1 MPREFGPTLIRT
13 SGAATA
19 PAAGGATDEMD
30 FNFGSLEGG
39 RIMGVEYGSSAH
51 LPSATGYLEYG
62 LNFNPSAPAPAA
74 ANDLQSSES
83 VFAVGQVDFALAGA
97 ASAFGIMEDR
107 VDLSMYNIF
116 IVRNIALQVF
126 TITVTAGVVA
136 RVYFKRV
143 IFSEA
148 ELGGIVAFR
157 R

>member
-13 SGAATA
+13 SGAVTA

-30 FNFGSLEGG
+30 FNFGSLEGA
-39 RIMGVEYGSSAH
+39 RILGVEYGASAH
-51 LPSATGYLEYG
+51 LPAATGYLEYG
-62 LNFNPSAPAPAA
+62 LNFNPSAPAPTA
-74 ANDLQSSES
+74 ANDLQSDEG
-83 VFAVGQVDFALAGA
+83 VFAVGQVDFALATSGM
-97 ASAFGIMEDR
+97 FGLPEDR
-107 VDLSMYNIF
+107 VDLSMFNIF

-126 TITVTAGVVA
+126 TITVTSGVVA

>member
-1 MPREFGPTLIRT
+1 
-13 SGAATA
+13 
-19 PAAGGATDEMD
+19 MD
-30 FNFGSLEGG
+30 FNFGSLEGA
-39 RIMGVEYGSSAH
+39 RILGVEYGASAH
-51 LPSATGYLEYG
+51 LPGATGYLEYG
-62 LNFNPSAPAPAA
+62 LNFNPGAPAPTA
-74 ANDLQSSES
+74 ANDLQSDEG
-83 VFAVGQVDFALAGA
+83 VFAVGQVDFALATSGM
-97 ASAFGIMEDR
+97 FDIFEDR

-126 TITVTAGVVA
+126 TITVTSGVVA